1 KSSEV
6 EKAKQA
12 SPLKQQTTIFDKIIT
27 KEIPADIIYEDDKC
41 LAFNDVNPQAP
52 VHFLVIPKQR
62 IPMLDDVKDT
72 DRDILGELIIRAQ
85 KLAKERLPK
94 GVICMQD

>member
-1 KSSEV
+1 MTEV
-6 EKAKQA
+6 DKAKTATKA
-12 SPLKQQTTIFDKIIT
+12 SQKTTIFDKIIS

-62 IPMLDDVKDT
+62 IPMLDAVNEG
-72 DRDILGELIIRAQ
+72 DRDVRINYLY
-85 KLAKERLPK
+85 
-94 GVICMQD
+94 